1 MLPFFFLAFF
11 SLFLRISIF
20 FLKTVVCILA
30 CLAALLFVDRFTNIM
45 DSMLAETQYQNVVS
59 DYQSW
64 NDDGTNPLRVLVYSI
79 PMILSLIGLKYVQ
92 AENDPMI
99 NTAVGASAIVCGL
112 YVISMVTSGIFLGRL
127 PIYISLWSQ
136 CILLP
141 WEIKHMFTE
150 KSARLVKIIAIFCY
164 CVFFY
169 FQMHFTWG
177 IL

>member
-1 MLPFFFLAFF
+1 
-11 SLFLRISIF
+11 
-20 FLKTVVCILA
+20 
-30 CLAALLFVDRFTNIM
+30 
-45 DSMLAETQYQNVVS
+45 
-59 DYQSW
+59 
-64 NDDGTNPLRVLVYSI
+64 
-79 PMILSLIGLKYVQ
+79 
-92 AENDPMI
+92 MI

-150 KSARLVKIIAIFCY
+150 KSARLVKIIAICCY